1 MTMVEIIQGIP
12 AHVAAVLA
20 SPQQI
25 AAVASAAA
33 AGALILVSAFVRT
46 MIPLRWLAV
55 ASNVGFMLYGLLH
68 PSLVML
74 LLHASLLPINLYRVT
89 EMTSLTRRVIR
100 AARSG
105 DNSGVWL
112 KPYMR
117 RTRMKAGDVLF
128 RKGDPADRLFLVVD
142 GRVEF
147 TEIGVVME
155 SGKVFGEIAFF
166 SPDRRRTLTALCV
179 ENCTLLTIDEQ
190 TVKQLYYQ
198 NPQFGFLMISLVAGR
213 LSADVKR
220 LENRLAELQ
229 STSSAAPA

>member
-12 AHVAAVLA
+12 AQMAAVLA

-33 AGALILVSAFVRT
+33 AGALIVVSTFVRT

-55 ASNVGFMLYGLLH
+55 GSNVGFVLYGLLH
-68 PSLVML
+68 PSLLMM

-100 AARSG
+100 AGRSG

-117 RTRMKAGDVLF
+117 RT
-128 RKGDPADRLFLVVD
+128 
-142 GRVEF
+142 
-147 TEIGVVME
+147 T
-155 SGKVFGEIAFF
+155 
-166 SPDRRRTLTALCV
+166 
-179 ENCTLLTIDEQ
+179 
-190 TVKQLYYQ
+190 
-198 NPQFGFLMISLVAGR
+198 
-213 LSADVKR
+213 
-220 LENRLAELQ
+220 
-229 STSSAAPA
+229 